1 MPPSPSI
8 DGNSYSTLNFGP
20 SFDIVLST
28 SLSNDVI
35 LVFANPQ
42 GPTVTSVTS
51 PTLGNFNQLITA
63 QPTVGYNASVW
74 YAIATAPL
82 TNETITVNLNYTGTE
97 TGGVALGVN
106 GAYLSAPFDPNPQSL
121 NAIQVA
127 TGPNITINI
136 STSNPDDLIIG
147 FAATGNQVPTTLP
160 SVMTELVNENLL
172 NVGYYSVS
180 SAQTNLPLEATT
192 AAPTAPWAW
201 IVVTLTA
208 GPPSPPPP
216 PPPPPPPAAQVIT
229 TPSPSLPVWQ
239 TGGIDTIAGVFYKP
253 VATPIQGAVV
263 VQQLSSGVLQPQNTV
278 IFAGGGVQKGQVFTR
293 QHGIMRRLF

>member
-1 MPPSPSI
+1 MSPSPSI
-8 DGNSYSTLNFGP
+8 DGNSNTTNSSGTF
-20 SFDIVLST
+20 FDIVLST

-63 QPTVGYNASVW
+63 QPTSIGYNASVW

-82 TNETITVNLNYTGTE
+82 TNETITVNLNSSGAR

-106 GAYLSAPFDPNPQSL
+106 GAYLSSPFDPNTLSL
-121 NAIQVA
+121 NGVQQSASVS
-127 TGPNITINI
+127 PNITINI
-136 STSNPDDLIIG
+136 STTNPDDLIIG
-147 FAATGNQVPTTLP
+147 FGATPNTITSTLP
-160 SVMTELVNENLL
+160 SVMTDLVNVNLL
-172 NVGYYSVS
+172 NVGYYSVNS
-180 SAQTNLPLEATT
+180 IQTNLPLELTT
-192 AAPTAPWAW
+192 NSTGSLAW

-208 GPPSPPPP
+208 DPPPS
-216 PPPPPPPAAQVIT
+216 PPPPPPAAQVIT

>member
-1 MPPSPSI
+1 MTPSPSI
-8 DGNSYSTLNFGP
+8 DGNSYSSDNSGT

-63 QPTVGYNASVW
+63 QPTSIGYNASVW

-82 TNETITVNLNYTGTE
+82 TNETITVNLNSSGAR

-127 TGPNITINI
+127 TGANITTNI
-136 STSNPDDLIIG
+136 STTNPDDLIIG
-147 FAATGNQVPTTLP
+147 FAATRNTVSSTLP
-160 SVMTELVNENLL
+160 SVMTELVNVNLL

-192 AAPTAPWAW
+192 TAPTESWAW
-201 IVVTLTA
+201 IVVTLIA
-208 GPPSPPPP
+208 DPPPS
-216 PPPPPPPAAQVIT
+216 PPPAAQVIT

-239 TGGIDTIAGVFYKP
+239 TGGIDTIAGVFYKA

-278 IFAGGGVQKGQVFTR
+278 IFAGGESKKDKYLQDNTE
-293 QHGIMRRLF
+293 

>member
-8 DGNSYSTLNFGP
+8 DGNSYSSDNSGT

-63 QPTVGYNASVW
+63 QPTSIGYNASVW

-82 TNETITVNLNYTGTE
+82 TNETITVNLNSSGAR

-127 TGPNITINI
+127 TGANITINI

-147 FAATGNQVPTTLP
+147 FAATRNTVSSTLP
-160 SVMTELVNENLL
+160 SVMTELVNVNLL

-192 AAPTAPWAW
+192 TAPTESWAW
-201 IVVTLTA
+201 IVVTLIA
-208 GPPSPPPP
+208 DPPPS
-216 PPPPPPPAAQVIT
+216 PPPAAQVIT